1 MTFFGFSGNWVDHRW
16 MVKFVYNDS
25 YLWIRA
31 WCLIRYYV
39 MVTLVATALGRI
51 MQACPYS
58 SLDIRDVT
66 ETHYERGNDNQR
78 IS

>member
-1 MTFFGFSGNWVDHRW
+1 

-31 WCLIRYYV
+31 WCRIGYYV
-39 MVTLVATALGRI
+39 IAMLVASVLGRI
-51 MQACPYS
+51 MQACHYG

-66 ETHYERGNDNQR
+66 GTHYERGNDNQG
-78 IS
+78 IT